1 MRSWAIACLSLALSL
16 ISSPSWAVPE
26 AMGPAPAAEA
36 AGQGTANYD
45 AGLKLV
51 ETADRAIAD
60 ADRETDPARR
70 DAAAKIALEAYTQA
84 RSTFEQLATA
94 DPNMPG
100 AWNMLGY
107 SERKLGNYDAALE
120 AYRRALALRPDYA
133 EAIAYRGE
141 AYLGLN
147 HIAAAKQ
154 AYLDLFPLDRKLSE
168 QYLGSMRSWIAS
180 RRKTPAG
187 VEASTLDRLEEWI
200 DERAKIAAT
209 TAALTRD
216 GASEGWRHSEQ
227 P

>member
-1 MRSWAIACLSLALSL
+1 MRSWVIASLSLALSL
-16 ISSPSWAVPE
+16 IAAPTWAVPE
-26 AMGPAPAAEA
+26 AMGPPPAGAPGDGAAS
-36 AGQGTANYD
+36 YD

-51 ETADRAIAD
+51 EKADQAM
-60 ADRETDPARR
+60 T
-70 DAAAKIALEAYTQA
+70 AAAKETDAARHAEAVKGALEVYGQA
-84 RSTFEQLATA
+84 RGAFEQLTAA
-94 DPNMPG
+94 DPSMPG

-120 AYRRALALRPDYA
+120 AYRRALALRPNYA

-168 QYLGSMRSWIAS
+168 QYLDAMRSWIAA

-187 VEASTLDRLEEWI
+187 VESSTLDRLEQWI
-200 DERAKIAAT
+200 DERAKISAT
-209 TAALTRD
+209 AAALTRD
-216 GASEGWRHSEQ
+216 GASESWRHAQ

>member
-1 MRSWAIACLSLALSL
+1 MRSWAIASVLFAALA
-16 ISSPSWAVPE
+16 SPAWAVPE
-26 AMGPAPAAEA
+26 AMGPPPATGAPGQSEA
-36 AGQGTANYD
+36 TYE
-45 AGLKLV
+45 AGLELV
-51 ETADRAIAD
+51 EKADHALSEST
-60 ADRETDPARR
+60 RETDPARR
-70 DAAAKIALEAYTQA
+70 DELGKVALETYSQA
-84 RSTFEQLATA
+84 RATFEQLTAA

-120 AYRRALALRPDYA
+120 AYRHALALRPDYA
-133 EAIAYRGE
+133 QAIAYRGE

-154 AYLDLFPLDRKLSE
+154 AYLDLFALDRKLSE
-168 QYLGSMRSWIAS
+168 QYLDSVRSWIAS

-187 VEASTLDRLEEWI
+187 VEAGTLDRLEQWV

-216 GASEGWRHSEQ
+216 ATSEGWRNTQ
-227 P
+227 